1 MKTSLFILYISFISL
16 SPIISQTEIDELA
29 TKIEEVFK
37 SSSIHG
43 LGAAIVNKDEILFEN
58 SFGYAD
64 IANKKPYDRNSL
76 HNIGSTSKTFIG
88 IAIMQLVEQGKL
100 DLDADINDILP
111 FKVQNPHHLDK
122 PITIRQL
129 STHSSSIRDR
139 NLNYALRAYISRDS
153 ERGIRKGLPLM
164 YKVQFKKMLKNE
176 DLSLGDFL
184 EESLSKKG
192 KWYSKKNFYKQVP
205 GSDYNYSNI
214 GAGLAGYIIEIISGE
229 NYDDYVINH
238 ILKPLKM
245 EASGWSKG
253 QINESKF
260 AERYI
265 NSIPFPDYHLTT
277 YPDGGL
283 ISSMSDL
290 CTYLQAMIGGYM
302 GEKSILTSAS
312 FQEMMSNQFQQE
324 VLKNIPR
331 ESQDRSGIFWDIY
344 GKKGRTD
351 IGHNGSDPGIL
362 SFMYFDPD
370 TGLGCILLTNTDAE
384 DDNIR
389 KLIEIW
395 ELLIKYRN
403 LI

>member
-324 VLKNIPR
+324 ALKNIPR